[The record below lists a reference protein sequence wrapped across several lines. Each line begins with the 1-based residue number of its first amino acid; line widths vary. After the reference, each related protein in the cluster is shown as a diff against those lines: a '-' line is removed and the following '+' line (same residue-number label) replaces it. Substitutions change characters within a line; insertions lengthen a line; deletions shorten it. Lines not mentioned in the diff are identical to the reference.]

1 MRLRIGIFC
10 NAVHMTSSRSQK
22 TVPAMGAWI
31 VWSEEDR
38 TKGMVSRRFVR
49 KGDRANFRLGYMGGC
64 VKKNRNTKMVCA
76 AEKGEVKYRLHPLI
90 HTIPSETSAQDVEKK
105 KSGAKNSARV
115 LWKLIA
121 KS

>member
-1 MRLRIGIFC
+1 MRLRIDIFC
-10 NAVHMTSSRSQK
+10 NALHMTSSRSQK

-76 AEKGEVKYRLHPLI
+76 AEKGKVKYRLHPSI
-90 HTIPSETSAQDVEKK
+90 HTHLDFSLAQDIE
-105 KSGAKNSARV
+105 SSQG
-115 LWKLIA
+115 
-121 KS
+121 

>member
-22 TVPAMGAWI
+22 TVPEMGAWI

-49 KGDRANFRLGYMGGC
+49 KGDRANFRLGYMGGMC
-64 VKKNRNTKMVCA
+64 Q
-76 AEKGEVKYRLHPLI
+76 EKPQYQNGVRSRKGKG
-90 HTIPSETSAQDVEKK
+90 QV
-105 KSGAKNSARV
+105 
-115 LWKLIA
+115 
-121 KS
+121 

>member
-1 MRLRIGIFC
+1 
-10 NAVHMTSSRSQK
+10 MTSSRSQK

-49 KGDRANFRLGYMGGC
+49 KGDRANFRLGYMGGG

-76 AEKGEVKYRLHPLI
+76 AEKGKVKYRLHRAPRSCAEDEGGPLGVGLQELI
-90 HTIPSETSAQDVEKK
+90 SNHLKL
-105 KSGAKNSARV
+105 
-115 LWKLIA
+115 LWSKA
-121 KS
+121 MVV